1 MTVPTILAAQSA
13 RRREQEQA
21 TLDAF
26 RVADA
31 TAEER
36 ARRPERLPGASSDAV
51 ARLVDAGVIRAA
63 GRGRFYLDETAV
75 VARREVATPAAI
87 PRGLILI
94 VGLAVV
100 AGLAV
105 FG

>member
-1 MTVPTILAAQSA
+1 MTVPTILAARSA
-13 RRREQEQA
+13 RRREEEQA

-31 TAEER
+31 TAGER
-36 ARRPERLPGASSDAV
+36 AQRLDRLPGASSEALT
-51 ARLVDAGVIRAA
+51 RLVDAGVIRAV
-63 GRGRFYLDETAV
+63 GRGRYYLDETAV
-75 VARREVATPAAI
+75 VARRDVDAPTVV